1 MKKHCLLAIALA
13 TMPLMAQAEITTA
26 TLYPSHAELTWE
38 QSANV
43 TFGPGTVEIEGLPV
57 SLQDQSLQVAF
68 EGGAGSQ
75 VRQVQISR
83 VEQAEFVAGE
93 TRRIRDELS
102 AVTLRIQEQE
112 DSIRAWNQQVTLM
125 SKAAESPHEL
135 SASELNDM
143 AAALKNTTQSALSEI
158 RTIRTRMTDDI
169 ALKDRLIRE
178 LSQVKQSARATK
190 KVVVH
195 YLALKNGELQV
206 KLRFQTPDASWRSEY
221 NARLKTELE
230 GGAGDGVNGEVTL
243 EHLAVVQQSTG
254 TNWEDVELRLAT
266 ANARRGTAMP
276 PLYSWVV
283 SPQPPQAYRS
293 KTSAPMADMEAEM
306 LMGSSVAVV
315 ERQSTF
321 TQSYKVPLPVDIP
334 SGSSGQRLTVAEHV
348 IPVKVAT
355 WTAPVMDITGYLHAT
370 GTFQSEAP
378 IPAGRL
384 TLYRDGQSV
393 GESQLPELTG
403 GEELTLGFGVDE
415 GIRVAVVNELERT
428 GEEGVWKSENVQRR
442 QNRFEITNHHSKAV
456 QVRIFDRLPVS
467 QKDILIVKPL
477 EISEPVERNVD
488 DEKGVLAWNR
498 EVPAG
503 QTVNVKS
510 GFEIRVPEGTAL
522 PRL

>member
-1 MKKHCLLAIALA
+1 
-13 TMPLMAQAEITTA
+13 
-26 TLYPSHAELTWE
+26 
-38 QSANV
+38 
-43 TFGPGTVEIEGLPV
+43 
-57 SLQDQSLQVAF
+57 
-68 EGGAGSQ
+68 
-75 VRQVQISR
+75 
-83 VEQAEFVAGE
+83 
-93 TRRIRDELS
+93 
-102 AVTLRIQEQE
+102 
-112 DSIRAWNQQVTLM
+112 
-125 SKAAESPHEL
+125 
-135 SASELNDM
+135 
-143 AAALKNTTQSALSEI
+143 
-158 RTIRTRMTDDI
+158 
-169 ALKDRLIRE
+169 
-178 LSQVKQSARATK
+178 
-190 KVVVH
+190 
-195 YLALKNGELQV
+195 
-206 KLRFQTPDASWRSEY
+206 
-221 NARLKTELE
+221 
-230 GGAGDGVNGEVTL
+230 
-243 EHLAVVQQSTG
+243 
-254 TNWEDVELRLAT
+254 
-266 ANARRGTAMP
+266 
-276 PLYSWVV
+276 
-283 SPQPPQAYRS
+283 
-293 KTSAPMADMEAEM
+293 
-306 LMGSSVAVV
+306 VAVV

>member
-1 MKKHCLLAIALA
+1 MKKHCLLAIAIA

-158 RTIRTRMTDDI
+158 RTIRSKMTADI
-169 ALKDRLIRE
+169 ALRDRLIRE
-178 LSQVKQSARATK
+178 LSQVKQGAMATK
-190 KVVVH
+190 KVLVR
-195 YLALKNGELQV
+195 YLAPKNGELQV
-206 KLRFQTPDASWRSEY
+206 KLRFQTSEAGWRSEY
-221 NARLKTELE
+221 SARLKTELE
-230 GGAGDGVNGEVTL
+230 GEVGGEVTL

-254 TNWEDVELRLAT
+254 TDWEGVELRLAT
-266 ANARRGTAMP
+266 TNARRGTSMP

-283 SPQPPQAYRS
+283 SPEPPQAYRS
-293 KTSAPMADMEAEM
+293 SKLSAPMADMQAEM
-306 LMGSSVAVV
+306 LTGSAAVV

-321 TQSYKVPLPVDIP
+321 TQSYRVPLPVDIP
-334 SGSSGQRLTVAEHV
+334 SDKSGQRLTVAEHQ

-355 WTAPVMDITGYLHAT
+355 WTAPVMDTTGYLHAT

-393 GESQLPELTG
+393 GESQLPQLTD

-415 GIRVAVVNELERT
+415 GIRVAMVNELERT
-428 GEEGVWKSENVQRR
+428 GEEGVFKSENVQRR
-442 QNRFEITNHHSKAV
+442 QNRFEITNHHPKAV

-467 QKDILIVKPL
+467 QKDILTVKPL
-477 EISEPVERNVD
+477 EISEPVERDVD
-488 DEKGVLAWNR
+488 DKKGVLAWNR